1 MGRGKGN
8 CPGGPIRYWY
18 WDNRLFVLKQTNGLQ
33 GIKGSTAGMMTVGER
48 TLVSSI
54 NNLIIISID
63 PLTVTS
69 LGRQFKL
76 ASRRKKEIRGI
87 DLAAVKSRKFNSAI
101 FGQVPWYLGVESPL
115 PLSSFFFL
123 KSNRNDGNLD
133 GNFWTE
139 ISLAQPSPSARRR
152 TRERETMTAGG
163 NTLDDAIGKL
173 DGLLLDMEKEAQSA
187 GVKIPELRFDPDDPW
202 AKERSLPPPYVVKVR
217 CPKTGYLMTK
227 PFEAQ
232 CPMPDAFVKDNSYL
246 KGMIN
251 PVVKPANQAPA
262 PSTSKS
268 KSKTVV
274 VGEVEDFAKVLFKV
288 SRSLFLLRFFLL
300 FPFSLSLFE
309 TFSARFWI

>member
-33 GIKGSTAGMMTVGER
+33 GIKGSTTGMMTVGER

-115 PLSSFFFL
+115 PLSSSSF
-123 KSNRNDGNLD
+123 SSQTET
-133 GNFWTE
+133 TE
-139 ISLAQPSPSARRR
+139 ISMEISGRKSHSHSRPHRPEGG
-152 TRERETMTAGG
+152 RERE
-163 NTLDDAIGKL
+163 K
-173 DGLLLDMEKEAQSA
+173 
-187 GVKIPELRFDPDDPW
+187 R
-202 AKERSLPPPYVVKVR
+202 
-217 CPKTGYLMTK
+217 
-227 PFEAQ
+227 
-232 CPMPDAFVKDNSYL
+232 
-246 KGMIN
+246 
-251 PVVKPANQAPA
+251 
-262 PSTSKS
+262 
-268 KSKTVV
+268 
-274 VGEVEDFAKVLFKV
+274 
-288 SRSLFLLRFFLL
+288 
-300 FPFSLSLFE
+300 
-309 TFSARFWI
+309 

>member
-33 GIKGSTAGMMTVGER
+33 GIKGSTTGMMTVGER

-115 PLSSFFFL
+115 PLSSF
-123 KSNRNDGNLD
+123 SSQTET
-133 GNFWTE
+133 TE
-139 ISLAQPSPSARRR
+139 ISMEISGRKSHSHSRPHRPERKEDE
-152 TRERETMTAGG
+152 RER
-163 NTLDDAIGKL
+163 NDDG
-173 DGLLLDMEKEAQSA
+173 
-187 GVKIPELRFDPDDPW
+187 R
-202 AKERSLPPPYVVKVR
+202 R
-217 CPKTGYLMTK
+217 
-227 PFEAQ
+227 
-232 CPMPDAFVKDNSYL
+232 
-246 KGMIN
+246 
-251 PVVKPANQAPA
+251 
-262 PSTSKS
+262 
-268 KSKTVV
+268 
-274 VGEVEDFAKVLFKV
+274 
-288 SRSLFLLRFFLL
+288 
-300 FPFSLSLFE
+300 
-309 TFSARFWI
+309 